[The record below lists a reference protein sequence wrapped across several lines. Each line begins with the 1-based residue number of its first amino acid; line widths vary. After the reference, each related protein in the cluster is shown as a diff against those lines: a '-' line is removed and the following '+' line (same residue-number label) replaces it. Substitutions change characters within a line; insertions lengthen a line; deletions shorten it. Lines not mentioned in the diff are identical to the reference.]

1 MIHYKSYGKPA
12 YKLKYDVSYDFMA
25 PLARRPTAHQLD
37 GLTEATPTSSKLD
50 MHVDFETCGELYAQ
64 TFLEKF
70 LALEEWL
77 NDLCAEQAPS
87 SLSSTSSSS
96 PSHNG
101 WGRGGGGAPE
111 EGAPGARSK
120 DVGVARVQIVPATSL
135 QINQWS
141 LDMSF
146 DMTVNRELIVFIIG

>member
-1 MIHYKSYGKPA
+1 MIRYKSYGKPA

-50 MHVDFETCGELYAQ
+50 TYVDYKTCGELYAQ

-77 NDLCAEQAPS
+77 NDLCAEQDFS
-87 SLSSTSSSS
+87 SLS
-96 PSHNG
+96 
-101 WGRGGGGAPE
+101 
-111 EGAPGARSK
+111 
-120 DVGVARVQIVPATSL
+120 RVQILPATSL
-135 QINQWS
+135 QINQWP
-141 LDMSF
+141 LDTSF
-146 DMTVNRELIVFIIG
+146 DMTVNGELIIFIIG